1 MKDIDYENLFIYM
14 SLIFAFCIFIIL
26 LYGCAFANTQSQIYE
41 NFLNEDDKGDVKSQV
56 LAILTDAETKDTT
69 SAENKTKITDAIE
82 KINNNNISVA
92 ELKKIIDLLKDMTPK
107 AIIRPK
113 AITSKALNKTT
124 PTTDATAATA
134 TTDATAASTPTST
147 TSTDA
152 TDAADATDATSTTRS
167 ILPTSTKASTKA
179 LTKAPTAP

>member
-92 ELKKIIDLLKDMTPK
+92 ELKKIIDLLKDMTPTMQSK
-107 AIIRPK
+107 VSSTKRPAAMRPAAMRPAAADATK
-113 AITSKALNKTT
+113 DAAKDAADTADATKDAADTASTT
-124 PTTDATAATA
+124 PTT
-134 TTDATAASTPTST
+134 TPTT
-147 TSTDA
+147 
-152 TDAADATDATSTTRS
+152 
-167 ILPTSTKASTKA
+167 LPTSTATS
-179 LTKAPTAP
+179 TKAPTAP

>member
-92 ELKKIIDLLKDMTPK
+92 ELKKIIDLLKDMTPTMQSK
-107 AIIRPK
+107 VSSTKRPAAMRPAAMRPAAADATK
-113 AITSKALNKTT
+113 DAAKDAADTADATKDAADTASTT
-124 PTTDATAATA
+124 PTT
-134 TTDATAASTPTST
+134 TPTTIPT
-147 TSTDA
+147 T
-152 TDAADATDATSTTRS
+152 
-167 ILPTSTKASTKA
+167 LPTSTATS
-179 LTKAPTAP
+179 TKAPTAS

>member
-92 ELKKIIDLLKDMTPK
+92 ELKKIIDLLKDMTPTK
-107 AIIRPK
+107 QSKVSSTKRPAAADATK
-113 AITSKALNKTT
+113 DAAKDAADTADATKDAADTASTT
-124 PTTDATAATA
+124 PTTLPISTA
-134 TTDATAASTPTST
+134 TS
-147 TSTDA
+147 
-152 TDAADATDATSTTRS
+152 
-167 ILPTSTKASTKA
+167 
-179 LTKAPTAP
+179 TKAPTAP

>member
-92 ELKKIIDLLKDMTPK
+92 ELKKIIDLLKDMTPTMQSK
-107 AIIRPK
+107 VSSTKRPAAMRPAAADATK
-113 AITSKALNKTT
+113 DADNDATKDAADTADATKDATKDAVDTASTT
-124 PTTDATAATA
+124 PTT
-134 TTDATAASTPTST
+134 
-147 TSTDA
+147 
-152 TDAADATDATSTTRS
+152 
-167 ILPTSTKASTKA
+167 LPTSTATS
-179 LTKAPTAP
+179 TKAPTAP

>member
-92 ELKKIIDLLKDMTPK
+92 ELKKIIDLLKDMTPTMQSK
-107 AIIRPK
+107 VSSTKRPAAMRPAAADATK
-113 AITSKALNKTT
+113 DAAKDAADTADATKDAAKDAADTASTT
-124 PTTDATAATA
+124 PTT
-134 TTDATAASTPTST
+134 
-147 TSTDA
+147 
-152 TDAADATDATSTTRS
+152 
-167 ILPTSTKASTKA
+167 LPTSTATS
-179 LTKAPTAP
+179 TKAPTAP

>member
-92 ELKKIIDLLKDMTPK
+92 ELKKIIDLLKDMTPTMQSK
-107 AIIRPK
+107 VSSTKRPAAMRPAAADATK
-113 AITSKALNKTT
+113 DATKDAAKDATKDAAKDAADTASTT
-124 PTTDATAATA
+124 PTT
-134 TTDATAASTPTST
+134 TPTST
-147 TSTDA
+147 
-152 TDAADATDATSTTRS
+152 ATS
-167 ILPTSTKASTKA
+167 
-179 LTKAPTAP
+179 TKAPTAP

>member
-92 ELKKIIDLLKDMTPK
+92 ELKKIIDLLKDMTPTMQSK
-107 AIIRPK
+107 VSSTKRPAAMRPAAADATK
-113 AITSKALNKTT
+113 DAAKDATKDAAKDAADTADATKDAAKDAADTASTT
-124 PTTDATAATA
+124 PTT
-134 TTDATAASTPTST
+134 
-147 TSTDA
+147 
-152 TDAADATDATSTTRS
+152 
-167 ILPTSTKASTKA
+167 LPTSTATS
-179 LTKAPTAP
+179 TKAPTAS

>member
-92 ELKKIIDLLKDMTPK
+92 ELKKIIDLLKDMTPTMQSK
-107 AIIRPK
+107 VSSTKRPAAMRPAAADATK
-113 AITSKALNKTT
+113 DAAKDATKDAADTADATKDAAKDAADTASTT
-124 PTTDATAATA
+124 PTT
-134 TTDATAASTPTST
+134 
-147 TSTDA
+147 
-152 TDAADATDATSTTRS
+152 
-167 ILPTSTKASTKA
+167 LPTSTATS
-179 LTKAPTAP
+179 TKAPTAP

>member
-92 ELKKIIDLLKDMTPK
+92 ELKKIIDLLKDMTPTMQSK
-107 AIIRPK
+107 VSSTKRP
-113 AITSKALNKTT
+113 AAMR
-124 PTTDATAATA
+124 PAAADATKDADK
-134 TTDATAASTPTST
+134 DATKDAADTADATKDAAKDAADTASTTPTST
-147 TSTDA
+147 T
-152 TDAADATDATSTTRS
+152 TS
-167 ILPTSTKASTKA
+167 
-179 LTKAPTAP
+179 TKAPTAS

>member
-92 ELKKIIDLLKDMTPK
+92 ELKKIIDLLKDMTPTMQSK
-107 AIIRPK
+107 VSSTKRPAAMRPAAADATK
-113 AITSKALNKTT
+113 DADKDATKDAADTADATKDAADTADATKDAADTASTT
-124 PTTDATAATA
+124 PTT
-134 TTDATAASTPTST
+134 
-147 TSTDA
+147 
-152 TDAADATDATSTTRS
+152 
-167 ILPTSTKASTKA
+167 LPTSTATS
-179 LTKAPTAP
+179 TKAPTAS

>member
-92 ELKKIIDLLKDMTPK
+92 ELKKIIDLLKDMTPTMQSK
-107 AIIRPK
+107 VSSTKRPAAMRPAAADATK
-113 AITSKALNKTT
+113 DATKDAAKDATKDAAKDAADTASTT
-124 PTTDATAATA
+124 PTT
-134 TTDATAASTPTST
+134 TPTST
-147 TSTDA
+147 
-152 TDAADATDATSTTRS
+152 ATS
-167 ILPTSTKASTKA
+167 P
-179 LTKAPTAP
+179 KAPTAP